1 MKNTTA
7 ETTKNTAEE
16 NTART
21 PSGENSAQNIGLDHR
36 FRQIGI
42 PAVVAAARY
51 HGVAKNPAY
60 APAQSNWEDPAG
72 EAA

>member
-1 MKNTTA
+1 MKNGTA
-7 ETTKNTAEE
+7 ETANNTAEE

-42 PAVVAAARY
+42 PAVIAAARY

-60 APAQSNWEDPAG
+60 APAPSHWNGPAG
-72 EAA
+72 ETA